1 MQPNLH
7 PLKLILE
14 RLEKPKERGG
24 KIIARCP
31 ACAEIG
37 KDTACDNLAI
47 FENGNFACAVYQG
60 DAEHSKRI
68 LQLAGD
74 KSQTKREF
82 TAPVYRPTPPRE
94 PPLPPLTPRQ
104 VQVMLHCIECLGK
117 SDQLCAGIAAKRG
130 WKPETVRRAAQ
141 DMSMGWITFDS
152 KVRRP
157 DAACPDSA
165 PCFIYR
171 AGLKVRFMGPDG
183 KKTFRFLKSEGLNH
197 KSLWRSELITQDT
210 KTVWITEGEPDALRL
225 MELGIGEISGNTEV
239 VCALPDA
246 GYTIRRDEI
255 DLLRGREI
263 VFVPDTDPAGT
274 EAVQRLTRLFTE
286 ASIPLSILKL

>member
-1 MQPNLH
+1 
-7 PLKLILE
+7 
-14 RLEKPKERGG
+14 
-24 KIIARCP
+24 
-31 ACAEIG
+31 
-37 KDTACDNLAI
+37 
-47 FENGNFACAVYQG
+47 
-60 DAEHSKRI
+60 
-68 LQLAGD
+68 
-74 KSQTKREF
+74 
-82 TAPVYRPTPPRE
+82 
-94 PPLPPLTPRQ
+94 
-104 VQVMLHCIECLGK
+104 
-117 SDQLCAGIAAKRG
+117 
-130 WKPETVRRAAQ
+130 
-141 DMSMGWITFDS
+141 
-152 KVRRP
+152 
-157 DAACPDSA
+157 
-165 PCFIYR
+165 
-171 AGLKVRFMGPDG
+171 MGPDG